1 MEGTGTGAGGTGR
14 RRAEGPRASIR
25 AVANL
30 AGVSPSTVSR
40 ALNSPELVSAETR
53 RRVLECA
60 ERLGYRPNRAA
71 QSLVLGRTRNVGLI
85 VPDIANPF
93 FAPFIKG
100 VEAYFRD
107 TEYAVFLA
115 DTDEDAATEVR
126 LAEAMVERVDGLIL
140 CAPRMTGAR
149 LRAVAART
157 AVVLANRTSR
167 VAPSVLLDFRPG
179 MEQAVAHV
187 HALGHH
193 RCAYLSGPANSW
205 SNRQRRRFLGAAC
218 AERGIEL
225 VDLGPYEPRF
235 TGGYRAADEVLAA
248 RATAVF
254 ACNDLVALGVLSR
267 LTARGVPV
275 PVCAIAFGFGH
286 KPVRCGCAV
295 ALQLPCVSH
304 AWSADRAGKGVRVR
318 AGGVQ
323 RRAARAAG
331 RPRAGLAAPVGRRA
345 VQAGHHPGQGH
356 LRAGVAG

>member
-1 MEGTGTGAGGTGR
+1 MGGTGTGGGATGR
-14 RRAEGPRASIR
+14 GGASGPGGGPRASIR
-25 AVANL
+25 AVATL

-40 ALNSPELVSAETR
+40 ALNNPELVNAETR

-115 DTDEDAATEVR
+115 DTDEDTATEVR

-157 AVVLANRTSR
+157 AVVLANRTSGA
-167 VAPSVLLDFRPG
+167 APSVLLDFRPG

-187 HALGHH
+187 HALGHR
-193 RCAYLSGPANSW
+193 RCAYLAGPANSW

-218 AERGIEL
+218 AERGIDL

-248 RATAVF
+248 GVTAVF
-254 ACNDLVALGVLSR
+254 AYNDLVALGVLSR
-267 LTARGVPV
+267 LAARGVPV
-275 PVCAIAFGFGH
+275 PGELSIVGFDDVPMASMTNPPLTSVAM
-286 KPVRCGCAV
+286 PVN
-295 ALQLPCVSH
+295 ALS
-304 AWSADRAGKGVRVR
+304 
-318 AGGVQ
+318 
-323 RRAARAAG
+323 RAAAATVHAMLD
-331 RPRAGLAAPVGRRA
+331 PRAPKAPPLPPATELATRLLIRGTTGPA
-345 VQAGHHPGQGH
+345 
-356 LRAGVAG
+356 

>member
-1 MEGTGTGAGGTGR
+1 MSADST
-14 RRAEGPRASIR
+14 RASIR

-40 ALNSPELVSAETR
+40 ALNSPELVNAETR

-60 ERLGYRPNRAA
+60 ERLGYQPNRAA

-107 TEYAVFLA
+107 TEFAVFLA
-115 DTDEDAATEVR
+115 DTDEDTATEVR

-140 CAPRMTGAR
+140 CAPRMSGTR
-149 LRAVAART
+149 LRAVASKT
-157 AVVLANRTSR
+157 TVVLANRTSR
-167 VAPSVLLDFRPG
+167 TAPSVLLDFQPG
-179 MEQAVAHV
+179 MDQAAAHV
-187 HALGHH
+187 HALGHR

-205 SNRQRRRFLGAAC
+205 SNRQRRKFIGAAC

-235 TGGYRAADEVLAA
+235 TGGFRAADEVLAA
-248 RATAVF
+248 GVTAVF
-254 ACNDLVALGVLSR
+254 AYNDLVALGVLSR

-275 PVCAIAFGFGH
+275 PGRHVPGETGESEGVSIVGFDDVPMASMTNPPLTTVAM
-286 KPVRCGCAV
+286 PVN
-295 ALQLPCVSH
+295 ALS
-304 AWSADRAGKGVRVR
+304 
-318 AGGVQ
+318 
-323 RRAARAAG
+323 RAAAATMHSMLDPG
-331 RPRAGLAAPVGRRA
+331 APKAPPLPPAAELATRLLIRGTTGPV
-345 VQAGHHPGQGH
+345 
-356 LRAGVAG
+356 

>member
-1 MEGTGTGAGGTGR
+1 MSADST
-14 RRAEGPRASIR
+14 RASIR
-25 AVANL
+25 AVASL

-40 ALNSPELVSAETR
+40 ALNSPELVNAETR

-60 ERLGYRPNRAA
+60 ERLGYQPNRAA

-115 DTDEDAATEVR
+115 DTDEDTATEVR

-140 CAPRMTGAR
+140 CAPRMSGTR
-149 LRAVAART
+149 LRAIAAKT
-157 AVVLANRTSR
+157 TVVLANRTSR
-167 VAPSVLLDFRPG
+167 AAPSILQDFQPG
-179 MEQAVAHV
+179 MDQAVAHV
-187 HALGHH
+187 HALGHR

-235 TGGYRAADEVLAA
+235 SDGFRAADEVLAA
-248 RATAVF
+248 GVSAAF
-254 ACNDLVALGVLSR
+254 AYNDLVALGVLSR
-267 LTARGVPV
+267 VTARGVPV
-275 PVCAIAFGFGH
+275 PNEPGGRGLSIVGFDDIPMASMTNPPLTTVAI
-286 KPVRCGCAV
+286 PVHAV
-295 ALQLPCVSH
+295 S
-304 AWSADRAGKGVRVR
+304 
-318 AGGVQ
+318 
-323 RRAARAAG
+323 RAAAATMHSMLDPG
-331 RPRAGLAAPVGRRA
+331 VPKAPPLPPAAELATRLLIRGTTGPV
-345 VQAGHHPGQGH
+345 
-356 LRAGVAG
+356 